1 MSRIRESDLM
11 LPALYIISERPFAN
25 TTRIKEALIEVFH
38 PTGEDNEPL
47 AGRNDT
53 KFTQIVRNLL
63 GSHYDTNGMSN
74 YTTKDTDGFFHI
86 TPEGQN
92 LVDDNRLY
100 LKYLF
105 SNAFAYEDAKKY
117 ASHVYSRHSENR
129 PLFIYAEDE
138 EIKEG
143 KLNIKQTK
151 VKERSKKLR
160 EAALA
165 YYTRNGTICCS
176 VCGFDFSKA
185 YGDWGDGYIQIHHEK
200 PIYQTT
206 DEGFSQYIAEAL
218 KSMKPL
224 CANCH
229 CMIHRQKNTTLTLEQ
244 LKQIMS
250 KAKTSRN

>member
-1 MSRIRESDLM
+1 MGRIRESDLM
-11 LPALYIISERPFAN
+11 LPALYIINETPNAN
-25 TTRIKEALIEVFH
+25 TTRIKETLIEVFH

-74 YTTKDTDGFFHI
+74 YTTKDVDGFFHV
-86 TPEGQN
+86 TPQGQK
-92 LVDDNRLY
+92 LVDDNSDY
-100 LKYLF
+100 LRYLF
-105 SNAFAYEDAKKY
+105 SNAFPYEDAKKY
-117 ASHVYSRHSENR
+117 AIHVYSRQSENR
-129 PLFIYAEDE
+129 PLYIYTEDE

-143 KLNIKQTK
+143 KLSVKQAK
-151 VKERSKKLR
+151 IKERSRKLR

-165 YYTRNGTICCS
+165 YHTKDGTICCS

-200 PIYQTT
+200 PIYQTN
-206 DEGFSQYIAEAL
+206 DEGFSQYIGEAV
-218 KSMKPL
+218 KAMKPL

-229 CMIHRQKNTTLTLEQ
+229 CMIHRQKNTTLTLDQ
-244 LKQIMS
+244 LKQIMAD
-250 KAKTSRN
+250 AKTSRD